1 MTAYKIAVD
10 EIAHV
15 KRIPVKAKPFMI
27 LIAVVVH

>member
-10 EIAHV
+10 EIAND
-15 KRIPVKAKPFMI
+15 KGIPVKTKPIMY